1 LSAGLIEGSSGASSN
16 GASVVLE
23 TQDVTRSF
31 GAVKAA
37 DHVNVQIREGQ
48 TVGIVGPNGSG
59 KTTFVNIVTGY
70 VKPEQGKVL
79 FFGRDVTALGPR
91 DLTVLGITRSFQ
103 IPQLYTRLSIL
114 ENMLIAIA
122 IRSGQHW
129 DFWRPLN
136 GGAREREARD
146 VLEQFGFREN
156 QAQLVST
163 LPEGGRKLLDVA
175 LSFALQ
181 PKLLLLDEPTSGVSV
196 EDKFGVMDTLM
207 RVVRESGM
215 TSVFIEHDM
224 DVVARYADRVMVF
237 AEGSILADGTPAE
250 IFENPEVRRHVLGEG
265 M

>member
-1 LSAGLIEGSSGASSN
+1 
-16 GASVVLE
+16 
-23 TQDVTRSF
+23 
-31 GAVKAA
+31 
-37 DHVNVQIREGQ
+37 
-48 TVGIVGPNGSG
+48 
-59 KTTFVNIVTGY
+59 
-70 VKPEQGKVL
+70 
-79 FFGRDVTALGPR
+79 
-91 DLTVLGITRSFQ
+91 
-103 IPQLYTRLSIL
+103 
-114 ENMLIAIA
+114 MLIAIA
-122 IRSGQHW
+122 IRSGEHW
-129 DFWRPLN
+129 DFWRPLKS
-136 GGAREREARD
+136 GSREAEARG

-156 QAQLVST
+156 QDQLVST

-181 PKLLLLDEPTSGVSV
+181 PRLLLLDEPTSGVSV

-237 AEGSILADGTPAE
+237 AEGAILADGTPAE